1 MGRSTRRTGSVRK
14 NWLSLFFSSLQHAL
28 RGRNAGRPRIGG
40 GGGPQ
45 RAGDGLELGLDD
57 VGGVAAV
64 EEVDVQAE
72 AGRGRQRLRDVLG
85 KRGVV
90 AADHRRHPG
99 RLVVHHVGAAGQ
111 VDGGPD
117 EGLVERDER
126 VAEPGDAGL
135 VAQRLAQRLAERDR
149 GVLDR
154 VVRVDLGVALGADG
168 ETETAVLAELVEHV
182 VEERDAGLDLDRAGA
197 VEVELDQQLRL
208 LGLADHAAHP
218 AAGGELL
225 VAAHWPSTS
234 VSASRNALISCGVP
248 TVTRSHPAG
257 PVSLISTDRSSRLCQ
272 ILCRSSKVPNRT
284 KLASLSAALRPLPRS
299 HVTRA
304 SRSAR
309 SACTLESS
317 SWVCAMAVR
326 ATAWVTVDR
335 WYGSRTRS
343 SASGTAGSAAR

>member
-28 RGRNAGRPRIGG
+28 RGRDAGRPRVAGG
-40 GGGPQ
+40 GRPQ

-57 VGGVAAV
+57 VVGVAAV
-64 EEVDVQAE
+64 EDVDVQAD
-72 AGRGRQRLRDVLG
+72 AGRVRQRLPDVPG
-85 KRGVV
+85 EGGVV
-90 AADHRRHPG
+90 AADHRGHPG
-99 RLVVHHVGAAGQ
+99 RLVVHHVGAPGQ
-111 VDGGPD
+111 VDGGAD
-117 EGLVERDER
+117 QGLVERDER
-126 VAEPGDAGL
+126 VAEPGDSGF
-135 VAQRLAQRLAERDR
+135 VAKRLAQRLAERDR
-149 GVLDR
+149 GVLNG

-168 ETETAVLAELVEHV
+168 QAEAAVLAELVEHV
-182 VEERDAGLDLDRAGA
+182 VEERDPGLDLDRAGA

-208 LGLADHAAHP
+208 LGLAHPPAHP

-257 PVSLISTDRSSRLCQ
+257 PVSLISTHPSGRLCQ

-304 SRSAR
+304 SRSDL
-309 SACTLESS
+309 SASTLDSS
-317 SWVCAMAVR
+317 SPVCASAVR

-343 SASGTAGSAAR
+343 SASGTAGSSAR

>member
-1 MGRSTRRTGSVRK
+1 MVSED
-14 NWLSLFFSSLQHAL
+14 AL
-28 RGRNAGRPRIGG
+28 GGGDARRPRIVGR
-40 GGGPQ
+40 GGPQ
-45 RAGDGLELGLDD
+45 CAGHGLELGLDD
-57 VGGVAAV
+57 VVRVPAV
-64 EEVDVQAE
+64 QHVHVQAD
-72 AGRGRQRLRDVLG
+72 AGREREGFPDVPG
-85 KRGVV
+85 ERGVV
-90 AADHRRHPG
+90 AGADHRGHAV
-99 RLVVHHVGAAGQ
+99 RLLVDHVGPAGQ
-111 VDGGPD
+111 VDGGAD
-117 EGLVERDER
+117 QGLVERDER
-126 VAEPGDAGL
+126 VAEPLDARL
-135 VAQRLAQRLAERDR
+135 VAKRLLQRLAECDR
-149 GVLDR
+149 RVLNR
-154 VVRVDLGVALGADG
+154 VVGVDLGVALGADG
-168 ETETAVLAELVEHV
+168 EAEAAVLAELVEHV
-182 VEERDAGLDLDRAGA
+182 VEERDAGLDLDRARA
-197 VEVELDQQLRL
+197 VEVDLDQQLRL

-272 ILCRSSKVPNRT
+272 ILCRSSNVPNRT
-284 KLASLSAALRPLPRS
+284 KLASLSAALRPRPRS

-317 SWVCAMAVR
+317 SWVCARAVR

-335 WYGSRTRS
+335 WYGSLTRS